1 MCSRVLTF
9 LVANKELLRAEK
21 FLSKYILKI
30 TLVNAAVILLF
41 LYFIDRGHIDKVY
54 VAPFIAFMI
63 INVLLQIF
71 FGLYFYKEKF
81 AFKTIAYII
90 LTPLV
95 MVFVPYYFGE
105 IGKYIMTGVILLV
118 VGIVIMRRNQRDS
131 C

>member
-1 MCSRVLTF
+1 MKV
-9 LVANKELLRAEK
+9 NNYIKEIAKDIVDLLGIILFFIYIATGA
-21 FLSKYILKI
+21 KYDII
-30 TLVNAAVILLF
+30 YYASLF
-41 LYFIDRGHIDKVY
+41 
-54 VAPFIAFMI
+54 
-63 INVLLQIF
+63 F

-95 MVFVPYYFGE
+95 MVVVPYYFGE

-131 C
+131 Y